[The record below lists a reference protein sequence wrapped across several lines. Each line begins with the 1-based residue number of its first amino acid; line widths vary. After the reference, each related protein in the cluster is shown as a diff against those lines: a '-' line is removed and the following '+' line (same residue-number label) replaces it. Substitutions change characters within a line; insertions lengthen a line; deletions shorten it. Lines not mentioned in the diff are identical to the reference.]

1 MNHLSCHSKRSEE
14 SLIKLIGQTAIR
26 LHRCFAPLNS
36 PQDESA
42 VADMAY
48 VFWCVSFH
56 ESGT

>member
-1 MNHLSCHSKRSEE
+1 MNHLPCHSKRREE

-36 PQDESA
+36 PQDES

-48 VFWCVSFH
+48 VFCCVSFH